1 MRKLIFSLGL
11 PLLAAAAFAEEA
23 VPTARPV
30 PLTRPEMKR
39 LLEDMKQRKLRIP
52 LPELTDA
59 DREALGERGGSYE
72 SRLRYH
78 YLPPGEGSVIGFGFG
93 GPRANRTGSTAPAT
107 TSTTPP
113 VNRDFT
119 RNADENMTLSYP
131 FKTRLFWIVS
141 RTNNCQYCLGHQE
154 QKLSAVGMLD
164 DEIAAL
170 DSHWERFPPAEQ
182 AAFAFARKLTY
193 EPYNLS
199 DADVTA
205 LKEFYTPQQILE
217 MTLSVAWN
225 NAINR
230 WKEGSGTP
238 QSHDGSSFFRR
249 SGAELPANR
258 PLPIETFV
266 TPTSAEFVTA
276 VSKVVPVKRDAKG
289 EPTATA
295 ITVRGE
301 LESRDEVEALLAKA
315 KTRKP
320 RLPLL
325 SEEAAREALG
335 ENAPAGTLPNWVR
348 LIAQFPNESRGR
360 VRALNA
366 IQEENG
372 DLSLLLKAQV
382 SWIIARQDRA
392 WYATGVV
399 QKRLK
404 ELGQTDEQI
413 FTLDGDWKQFTSAD
427 RSLFRFAKHLAATPI
442 ALTDDDVAVALKETG
457 PREVVQ
463 LINFVTSRAYFDRVT
478 EVAGL
483 PLD

>member
-1 MRKLIFSLGL
+1 MRTLSLS
-11 PLLAAAAFAEEA
+11 LAATLLFAATLSAEEV

-30 PLTRPEMKR
+30 PLTRPEMKQ
-39 LLEDMKQRKLRIP
+39 LLEDMKSRKVRIP

-78 YLPPGEGSVIGFGFG
+78 YMPAGEGSVFG
-93 GPRANRTGSTAPAT
+93 GGSRGTRSGSGTATPTTASATPA
-107 TSTTPP
+107 
-113 VNRDFT
+113 NRDFT
-119 RNADENMTLSYP
+119 RNADESMTLSYP

-154 QKLSAVGMLD
+154 QKLSAAGMLE

-182 AAFAFARKLTY
+182 AAFAYARKLTY
-193 EPYNLS
+193 EPYNLN
-199 DADVTA
+199 DGDIAA

-217 MTLSVAWN
+217 MTLSVAGN

-238 QSHDGSSFFRR
+238 QSQDGGSFFRR
-249 SGAELPANR
+249 GGAEVPANR
-258 PLPIETFV
+258 ALPIESFV
-266 TPTSAEFVTA
+266 TPTSAEFASAT
-276 VSKVVPVKRDAKG
+276 SKVVPVKRDEKTG
-289 EPTATA
+289 EPTPTA
-295 ITVRGE
+295 VTIRSA
-301 LESRDEVEALLAKA
+301 LESRGDVVAALATA
-315 KTRKP
+315 KTRSP
-320 RLPLL
+320 RLPML
-325 SEEAAREALG
+325 SAEAARQALG
-335 ENAPAGTLPNWVR
+335 ENAPEGTLSNWMR
-348 LIAQFPNESRGR
+348 LMAQFPNESRGR
-360 VRALNA
+360 IRSLNA
-366 IQEENG
+366 INDDRG

-399 QKRLK
+399 QRRLK
-404 ELGQTDEQI
+404 ELGQTDDQI
-413 FTLDGDWKQFTSAD
+413 FALDGDWQQFSEAD

-442 ALTDDDVAVALKETG
+442 ALTDDDVAVALKQTG
-457 PREVVQ
+457 PRQVVQ

-478 EVAGL
+478 EAAGL
-483 PLD
+483 PLE